1 MKTDHFKEIGEDL
14 YGYGWQSRLA
24 RALGMDGSTVR
35 RWVSGAVPVPPSA
48 SAYLRMMC
56 SRQTTRGAYL
66 ALSHAQRA
74 TTGPTG
80 HRDKPLTAMQRKIVF
95 SGVERPKPVP
105 TIHLQ
110 EGILMLGEEPEFA
123 ESGSFLVVRH
133 PDSHHL
139 EGYLKEMEK
148 AGIVPATARGKH
160 HHYTGIRLEPE
171 GASTIRYV
179 LSTHSGRLRIHESQ
193 IKDGTVIED
202 KVVEMPGIEAEGA
215 Q

>member
-66 ALSHAQRA
+66 ALLHVPKA
-74 TTGPTG
+74 TAAPAG
-80 HRDKPLTAMQRKIVF
+80 HRDEPLLAMQRKIVF
-95 SGVERPKPVP
+95 PGVERPKPVP
-105 TIHLQ
+105 TIYLQ
-110 EGILMLGEEPEFA
+110 DGILMLGEEPEFA
-123 ESGSFLVVRH
+123 EPDSFLVVRH

-139 EGYLKEMEK
+139 AGYLNEMEK

-160 HHYTGIRLEPE
+160 HHYTGIRLRQDGEP
-171 GASTIRYV
+171 TIRYV
-179 LSTHSGRLRIHESQ
+179 LSTHSGRLRMHESRTE
-193 IKDGTVIED
+193 DGTVIED
-202 KVVEMPGIEAEGA
+202 EVLEMPGIGAEEE